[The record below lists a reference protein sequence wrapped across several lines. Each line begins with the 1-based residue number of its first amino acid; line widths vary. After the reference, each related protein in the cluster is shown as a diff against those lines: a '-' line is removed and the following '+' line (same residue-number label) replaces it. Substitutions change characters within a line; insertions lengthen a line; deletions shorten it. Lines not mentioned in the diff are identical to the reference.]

1 VIAVSATFNH
11 IPFKKESLTMSTANP
26 NKLKIKDI
34 ITVVLLALINV
45 VIFFASSV
53 LYATPITIILMP
65 VFFAL
70 LEGIVYFIIGTKVKK
85 PGAIL
90 IYSIVRAIMGG
101 YLPYIILFILS
112 GAIAELL
119 LWKMGY
125 GNAKALTVSYVINQ
139 VLAAFGSTII
149 PYAIAAKAMAD
160 QMVTDGRQ
168 DTIRGIHTDVLIV
181 HRHRKDLME
190 NILDGFQ
197 RVQRHLAIADDAIVV
212 AADIRLA
219 NVLELHHADLI
230 PDEPIVHIDVIG
242 EGMLFQAH
250 LVLTPQFKQVI
261 QGQAALRNADAICQV
276 VLDLLFLFAQPL
288 QGCIIDGMTFTVFCS
303 PTVHIQPVALAVDL
317 AIFQNTAFII
327 FTSLHIN
334 SPFHSQNVEKEP
346 YAMSIP

>member
-1 VIAVSATFNH
+1 
-11 IPFKKESLTMSTANP
+11 MSTATP

-125 GNAKALTVSYVINQ
+125 GNAKALAVSYVINQ

-168 DTIRGIHTDVLIV
+168 DAILAASQMLQSWVSVALVAGVIVAAFIGAAIGKGIV
-181 HRHRKDLME
+181 KK
-190 NILDGFQ
+190 
-197 RVQRHLAIADDAIVV
+197 HLAA
-212 AADIRLA
+212 
-219 NVLELHHADLI
+219 
-230 PDEPIVHIDVIG
+230 
-242 EGMLFQAH
+242 
-250 LVLTPQFKQVI
+250 
-261 QGQAALRNADAICQV
+261 
-276 VLDLLFLFAQPL
+276 
-288 QGCIIDGMTFTVFCS
+288 
-303 PTVHIQPVALAVDL
+303 
-317 AIFQNTAFII
+317 
-327 FTSLHIN
+327 
-334 SPFHSQNVEKEP
+334 
-346 YAMSIP
+346 

>member
-1 VIAVSATFNH
+1 
-11 IPFKKESLTMSTANP
+11 MSTANP

-90 IYSIVRAIMGG
+90 GG

-168 DTIRGIHTDVLIV
+168 DAILAASQMLQSWVSVALVAGVIVAAFIGAAIGKGIV
-181 HRHRKDLME
+181 KK
-190 NILDGFQ
+190 
-197 RVQRHLAIADDAIVV
+197 HLAA
-212 AADIRLA
+212 
-219 NVLELHHADLI
+219 
-230 PDEPIVHIDVIG
+230 
-242 EGMLFQAH
+242 
-250 LVLTPQFKQVI
+250 
-261 QGQAALRNADAICQV
+261 
-276 VLDLLFLFAQPL
+276 
-288 QGCIIDGMTFTVFCS
+288 
-303 PTVHIQPVALAVDL
+303 
-317 AIFQNTAFII
+317 
-327 FTSLHIN
+327 
-334 SPFHSQNVEKEP
+334 
-346 YAMSIP
+346 

>member
-1 VIAVSATFNH
+1 MLCSASCWRHRSPPALSCDRRLCDVQPYSIQKGVFNH
-11 IPFKKESLTMSTANP
+11 EYCKPQY
-26 NKLKIKDI
+26 I

-168 DTIRGIHTDVLIV
+168 DALVAGVIVAAFIGAAIGKGIV
-181 HRHRKDLME
+181 KK
-190 NILDGFQ
+190 
-197 RVQRHLAIADDAIVV
+197 HLAA
-212 AADIRLA
+212 
-219 NVLELHHADLI
+219 
-230 PDEPIVHIDVIG
+230 
-242 EGMLFQAH
+242 
-250 LVLTPQFKQVI
+250 
-261 QGQAALRNADAICQV
+261 
-276 VLDLLFLFAQPL
+276 
-288 QGCIIDGMTFTVFCS
+288 
-303 PTVHIQPVALAVDL
+303 
-317 AIFQNTAFII
+317 
-327 FTSLHIN
+327 
-334 SPFHSQNVEKEP
+334 
-346 YAMSIP
+346 